1 MSQQHLI
8 DEIKQRHNRRET
20 KEAIYIELLKH
31 GATIDDITAAYKKA
45 QQANAKTTEEK
56 TIAILITFG
65 AILIG
70 VGIFAF
76 IASNWPELTKTTK
89 VAILII
95 GMLITY
101 AVGWYLREKANHQKI
116 GDAFILLGTIFF
128 GANLYLIAQI
138 FNIRVDWREGMLIW
152 LIVAL
157 AVGITTENRSNY
169 YGSILI
175 ALVAIGSYTEDL
187 FTAFD
192 PESAFDTLRHMPH
205 AEMATILF
213 TACAGIIYFIAHQ
226 ERQAQKRRTIFTG
239 IYSVL
244 GAVMVMLAWIAA
256 QQTLPVVLP
265 NFLPRLMGGLT
276 VIAISYAFESHE
288 SLAIGLLAIVLSM
301 LSLEL
306 RWQHLEQVWGNGAIV
321 TAALGIIYYVIGTLH
336 DTTTTNK
343 KPPYTTT
350 YMAIGILT
358 LVGALFFASSRE
370 GIDIIGTIVAHPF
383 TKPLTST
390 LLIGT
395 LLAAAAT
402 LFYAIQRKKI
412 NTIES
417 GVIFGYLALFAATVA
432 IAPRTPQLATVGIMS
447 YQSIG
452 LTSNALI
459 FGAIYN
465 IALLAGII
473 GIILSG
479 YRRRAPW
486 RINLGAVLIMLFI
499 IVKYTDWFF
508 DFLDKSIFFLSA
520 GVLLLIIGWIM
531 ERSRRALLSAI
542 HRES

>member
-1 MSQQHLI
+1 MSEQHIL
-8 DEIKQRHNRRET
+8 DEIKQRYSRHET
-20 KEAIYIELLKH
+20 KEAIYLELLKH
-31 GATIDDITAAYKKA
+31 GATVDDIAAAYKKA
-45 QQANAKTTEEK
+45 QQTNAKTTEEK
-56 TIAILITFG
+56 TVAILITFG

-76 IASNWPELTKTTK
+76 VASNWPELTKTTK

-101 AVGWYLREKANHQKI
+101 MVGWYLREKTNHQKI

-175 ALVAIGSYTEDL
+175 AFVAISSYFEDL
-187 FTAFD
+187 FTALD
-192 PESAFDTLRHMPH
+192 PENTFYTLHRMPH

-213 TACAGIIYFIAHQ
+213 TACAGIMYFIANQ
-226 ERQAQKRRTIFTG
+226 ERQTQKQQEHRAILTNIYGIF
-239 IYSVL
+239 
-244 GAVMVMLAWIAA
+244 GAVMVVLAWIAA
-256 QQTLPVVLP
+256 QQTLAIALP

-276 VIAISYAFESHE
+276 VIAISYAFESRE
-288 SLAIGLLAIVLSM
+288 SLIIGLLAIVQSM
-301 LSLEL
+301 VSLEL
-306 RWQHLEQVWGNGAIV
+306 RWQHLEQVWGSPAIA
-321 TAALGIIYYVIGTLH
+321 TAALGIIYYVVG
-336 DTTTTNK
+336 TTNK
-343 KPPYTTT
+343 KPPYATT
-350 YMAIGILT
+350 YMVIGTLT

-395 LLAAAAT
+395 LIIAAAILT
-402 LFYAIQRKKI
+402 RAIRQKQI
-412 NTIES
+412 TAAES
-417 GVIFGYLALFAATVA
+417 GVIFGYLALFAVTIA

-452 LTSNALI
+452 LTTNALI

-486 RINLGAVLIMLFI
+486 RINLGAVLIMVFI

-508 DFLDKSIFFLSA
+508 DFLDKSVFFISA
-520 GVLLLIIGWIM
+520 GILLLIIGWIM
-531 ERSRRALLSAI
+531 DRSRRALLSAI
-542 HRES
+542 HRQS